1 VDIAGF
7 IGIGDR
13 ILEHSH
19 DRRAQVFNTNGGCG
33 SRRAN
38 DNASMDRKGAQEL
51 ATILIKRHGVV
62 PETAPAAALTA
73 TNASPI
79 FHWFGIEPPAPNETD
94 AK

>member
-1 VDIAGF
+1 MEGVAAEG
-7 IGIGDR
+7 R
-13 ILEHSH
+13 MTM
-19 DRRAQVFNTNGGCG
+19 RP
-33 SRRAN
+33 
-38 DNASMDRKGAQEL
+38 MDRKGALEL